1 MKQNYLIFLLF
12 VFAFGCSESDNNSN
26 TNKAQVEES
35 VFDTQTEAIDK
46 AEALEQQILDAAAK
60 QRQVIEESGG

>member
-1 MKQNYLIFLLF
+1 MLRLRAL
-12 VFAFGCSESDNNSN
+12 
-26 TNKAQVEES
+26 
-35 VFDTQTEAIDK
+35 DK

>member
-1 MKQNYLIFLLF
+1 MKRRYF
-12 VFAFGCSESDNNSN
+12 VYMFFIFAFGCSENDSN
-26 TNKAQVEES
+26 ANKAQVEES

-60 QRQVIEESGG
+60 QRQVLEESGG